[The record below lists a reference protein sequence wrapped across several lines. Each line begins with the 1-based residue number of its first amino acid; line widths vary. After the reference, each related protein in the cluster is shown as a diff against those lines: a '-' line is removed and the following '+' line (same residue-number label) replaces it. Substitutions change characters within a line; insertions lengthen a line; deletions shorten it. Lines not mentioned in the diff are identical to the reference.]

1 MTVGTVIIARNEEKR
16 LGQCLTSLRKQ
27 TVALF
32 LVVVNDGSTDRTGE
46 IAKLYTDVTVELPRH
61 KENWA
66 GTPKIAKVFN
76 SGLDVLE
83 ANGHVYVM
91 ISGADTV
98 YPADYVEKLTERMNK
113 RNIVLASGVAE
124 GEVSRS
130 MAPRGTG
137 RIINVQW
144 FRSVGFQYP
153 ENYGFESYIVYKALS
168 QNQKIDVVQD
178 LKFKL
183 TKETN
188 LSMRKMFLWGKAMKA
203 LNFWWIYAFL
213 RACLIGLKHPSKGVA
228 LLAGHLSEVPT
239 QYDDIKEFVPKY
251 QKRLLFVRGREVF
264 KGETV

>member
-1 MTVGTVIIARNEEKR
+1 MTVGIVTIARNEEKR
-16 LGQCLTSLRKQ
+16 LEQCLASLKKQ
-27 TVALF
+27 TVSVF
-32 LVVVNDGSTDRTGE
+32 LVVVDDGSTDRTGE
-46 IAKLYTDVTVELPRH
+46 IARLYADVTVDLPSH

-66 GTPKIAKVFN
+66 GTPRIAKVFN
-76 SGLDVLE
+76 SGLKVIE
-83 ANGHVYVM
+83 ANCHAYVM

-98 YPADYVEKLTERMNK
+98 YPSDYVEKLTQRMNK

-124 GEVSRS
+124 SEVSRS

-137 RIINVQW
+137 RIMDAQW

-153 ENYGFESYIVYKALS
+153 ENYGFESYFVYKALS
-168 QNQKIDVVQD
+168 QNQKIYVAQD
-178 LKFKL
+178 LKLKF

-188 LSMRKMFLWGKAMKA
+188 LSTRKMFLWGKAMKA

-213 RACLIGLKHPSKGVA
+213 RACLIGLKHASKGIA
-228 LLAGHLSEVPT
+228 LIAGYLSGVPA

-251 QKRLLFVRGREVF
+251 QRRLLFVRGKEVL